1 MKSLITTTLV
11 GAFISA
17 SAAAATGWQTDFE
30 AARKLAS
37 KEKKDL
43 LLDLT
48 GSDWK
53 QGFLYDRP
61 GSALFF
67 LITQDEGQ
75 EPKKKKAVEQGKKE
89 DKGPDEGT
97 LRKALA
103 KTRKQVEIVQ
113 KKIEGD
119 HALWTRSGEQMKES
133 RERLAELAALLA
145 FSADRNNDKVGLILF
160 TEEIEQYLPP
170 AKGQQHVL
178 RILRE
183 ILFREAQGK
192 GTNLRGSLRFL
203 NRVMRRRAVVFLLSD
218 FLIPNNGDED
228 ESAEDILLKELFT
241 TRRRHDLICARVSDP
256 RENDLPDVGRIVL
269 EDAETG
275 EFLEVNTSDTAFR
288 QRYTESNKAR
298 IQEFEQRLLRRGIDH
313 FGFSTDTDYVNRLRE
328 FFKIRENRRR
338 G

>member
-1 MKSLITTTLV
+1 MFPMKSLITTTLV

-30 AARKLAS
+30 AVSKLAS

-61 GSALFF
+61 GRALFF

-133 RERLAELAALLA
+133 RERLAELETSLARERLQFDKLRQSIARIEREHNDDHDREEALAAELA
-145 FSADRNNDKVGLILF
+145 GREKALADFESKQDEITKLEKKAAELRRQAGELRKRA
-160 TEEIEQYLPP
+160 EE
-170 AKGQQHVL
+170 
-178 RILRE
+178 LRE
-183 ILFREAQGK
+183 K
-192 GTNLRGSLRFL
+192 
-203 NRVMRRRAVVFLLSD
+203 
-218 FLIPNNGDED
+218 
-228 ESAEDILLKELFT
+228 
-241 TRRRHDLICARVSDP
+241 
-256 RENDLPDVGRIVL
+256 
-269 EDAETG
+269 
-275 EFLEVNTSDTAFR
+275 
-288 QRYTESNKAR
+288 
-298 IQEFEQRLLRRGIDH
+298 
-313 FGFSTDTDYVNRLRE
+313 
-328 FFKIRENRRR
+328 
-338 G
+338 

>member
-1 MKSLITTTLV
+1 MDEPNPEFAKEILRKVRQIEIRSNRLV
-11 GAFISA
+11 SEALAGSYHSAFKGQGIDFEEVREYQPGDEVRSIDWNVTAKMNAPFVKQYREERELTILLAVDLSA
-17 SAAAATGWQTDFE
+17 SGIF
-30 AARKLAS
+30 
-37 KEKKDL
+37 
-43 LLDLT
+43 
-48 GSDWK
+48 GS
-53 QGFLYDRP
+53 
-61 GSALFF
+61 
-67 LITQDEGQ
+67 
-75 EPKKKKAVEQGKKE
+75 VEQSK
-89 DKGPDEGT
+89 
-97 LRKALA
+97 
-103 KTRKQVEIVQ
+103 
-113 KKIEGD
+113 
-119 HALWTRSGEQMKES
+119 